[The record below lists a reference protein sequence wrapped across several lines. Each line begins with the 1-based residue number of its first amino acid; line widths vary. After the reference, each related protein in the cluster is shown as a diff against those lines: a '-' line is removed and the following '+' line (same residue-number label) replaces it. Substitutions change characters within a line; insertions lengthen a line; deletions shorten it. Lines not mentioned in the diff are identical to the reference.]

1 MRTGTGARLPLGRPA
16 RSPPA
21 RLGPPV
27 RSVAGA
33 ACLSSAARR
42 PGSAQPAA
50 GRHAADP
57 QAATMAARAAGRHA
71 VAAFGPAARLA
82 MTSMACLMA
91 CLAARLAMALM
102 ACLMACLAPAAGR
115 SGVVLDRAAGRA
127 AGRRAAA
134 VMVTVSCLAFL
145 ADSREVAARHGVAA
159 RRAAPVAAERRAAV
173 PGVAVPELH
182 AVRAVARA
190 VGRDAALCEEQVA
203 LRAVAGVAAAARKV
217 AAADAAP
224 AAGVAEHRV
233 ACALLRCAFCVAHR
247 FRARRAP
254 GQG

>member
-16 RSPPA
+16 RSPLA

-134 VMVTVSCLAFL
+134 VMVTVSCLAVL
-145 ADSREVAARHGVAA
+145 ADSREVAARHGAAALDAVA
-159 RRAAPVAAERRAAV
+159 RRAAV
-173 PGVAVPELH
+173 PGAAVPELH

-190 VGRDAALCEEQVA
+190 VGRDAARCEEQVA
-203 LRAVAGVAAAARKV
+203 LQAVAGAAAAARKV

-233 ACALLRCAFCVAHR
+233 ACALLRCAFCVAPR
-247 FRARRAP
+247 SRARRAP